1 MLILDSNI
9 VYYIHGLSKPPEDIS
24 MLKLKTVI
32 QEYRDPIAISS
43 ISLWEILLHYRK
55 RAKSIR
61 RLSTFMRCNHICV
74 CNDRYINV
82 PEGEQYNFTQIKQ
95 KELEQF
101 ISKIMPRKIY
111 VESHFAATVYLLTIS
126 AITVFDVFP
135 QTDFANK
142 SIYHLLYTVFSVD
155 RDLSIGFFEEI
166 YANGYKTDD
175 CENYV
180 RNAFQF
186 LLQLTIPSTISLCR
200 KLADITE
207 DEDLKT
213 RMNSLPIEEWRSEAR
228 KIERSIRKKIS
239 PTTYIAKQALRYGKT
254 INDKQLTDFLN
265 GMWTTISGLRIEYDS
280 LKEYIFTIVK
290 NILLHGSS
298 FWKNDIN
305 DALILGSLK
314 DKDLILTRDTGMI
327 NHLSTHK
334 QSHSEYEQSLK
345 LIEQIKLT

>member
-9 VYYIHGLSKPPEDIS
+9 VYYIHGLSKPPENIS

-32 QEYRDPIAISS
+32 QEYSDTVAISS
-43 ISLWEILLHYRK
+43 ISLWEILLHYQN

-61 RLSTFMRCNHICV
+61 RLSTFMRCNHIRIY
-74 CNDRYINV
+74 NDRYIAV
-82 PEGEQYNFTQIKQ
+82 PNGEKYDFTQIRQ
-95 KELEQF
+95 KELKQF

-111 VESHFAATVYLLTIS
+111 VESHFACVVYLLTLF
-126 AITVFDVFP
+126 AITYFDVFP
-135 QTDFANK
+135 QATSSNDNIFQ
-142 SIYHLLYTVFSVD
+142 LLSSVFSVN
-155 RDLSIGFFEEI
+155 RDLSVGFFEEI

-180 RNAFQF
+180 REAFQQI
-186 LLQLTIPSTISLCR
+186 LQLTIPSTISLL
-200 KLADITE
+200 KELADITE
-207 DEDLKT
+207 GEDLKSRLNNISKEKWNNET
-213 RMNSLPIEEWRSEAR
+213 L
-228 KIERSIRKKIS
+228 KIAKAINKKIS
-239 PTTYIAKQALRYGKT
+239 PTAYIAKHALSYGKT

-265 GMWTTISGLRIEYDS
+265 RLWTTIGGLRIEYDS

-290 NILLHGSS
+290 NIILHGSS

-314 DKDLILTRDTGMI
+314 DKDLILTLDNGMI

-334 QSHSEYEQSLK
+334 QSHSEYGQSLK
-345 LIEQIKLT
+345 LIDQIKLP